1 VKCDP
6 NVVFEGS
13 IPKHY
18 DRLLGPTLFEPFADD
33 IVVRLRRTRPKN
45 LLEIASGTGI
55 LTPKLRQAFPNTR
68 IVATDLNPA
77 MLEFAQRKFTSGEDV
92 TWQEAD
98 ASELPFSSDAFDTV
112 VCQFGLMFVPDKQAA
127 MREAH
132 RVLNRGGVFLF
143 NVWDSM
149 DQNAFARIA
158 HETIAS
164 FFHVAPPTFYEIPF
178 SFYEAD
184 LIRRL
189 LNDCGFKSIE
199 SSLVKLPC
207 CANSA
212 ADFAVG
218 VVRGNP
224 VATAIQELGVDVDRV
239 VQTVRT
245 AIAERFGSTSVES
258 TMQVWVW
265 RAVA

>member
-149 DQNAFARIA
+149 GSECIC
-158 HETIAS
+158 S
-164 FFHVAPPTFYEIPF
+164 
-178 SFYEAD
+178 
-184 LIRRL
+184 
-189 LNDCGFKSIE
+189 
-199 SSLVKLPC
+199 
-207 CANSA
+207 
-212 ADFAVG
+212 
-218 VVRGNP
+218 
-224 VATAIQELGVDVDRV
+224 DRP
-239 VQTVRT
+239 
-245 AIAERFGSTSVES
+245 
-258 TMQVWVW
+258 
-265 RAVA
+265 